1 MFENDYTINGK
12 HATYLKFL
20 AKKNARDDQSPD
32 NPTAARLFERYIDVY
47 MNAAVFGLLYNRT
60 AKRDNSSDDRAR
72 VYADAFANDAH
83 TQVVPAND
91 IPEGWEG
98 LDAGP
103 ATQKA
108 FAEAIKGAKTILW
121 NGPAGVFEFDNF
133 TAGSRAIAEA
143 IAEATK
149 NGAFSLIGGGDSVA
163 CINKFGMAD
172 QVSYISTGGGAL
184 LEAIEGKILPG
195 IAAIKG

>member
-72 VYADAFANDAH
+72 VYADAFANERENCIFLYRM
-83 TQVVPAND
+83 VML
-91 IPEGWEG
+91 
-98 LDAGP
+98 LD
-103 ATQKA
+103 
-108 FAEAIKGAKTILW
+108 KTIELS
-121 NGPAGVFEFDNF
+121 PEERVDRAFRYDTLPEKAEEFRKNLELFHDYVRGGIEVMYDQF
-133 TAGSRAIAEA
+133 TDGCQTQDDYLSKTYEVM
-143 IAEATK
+143 T
-149 NGAFSLIGGGDSVA
+149 AFKKELEG
-163 CINKFGMAD
+163 
-172 QVSYISTGGGAL
+172 VSYAD
-184 LEAIEGKILPG
+184 E
-195 IAAIKG
+195 IAHLIK

>member
-72 VYADAFANDAH
+72 VYADAFANERENCIFLYRM
-83 TQVVPAND
+83 VML
-91 IPEGWEG
+91 
-98 LDAGP
+98 LD
-103 ATQKA
+103 
-108 FAEAIKGAKTILW
+108 KTIELSPEERVDRRKLKSFARIW
-121 NGPAGVFEFDNF
+121 SFSMTMCAVELRLCMSNSPMGVRLR
-133 TAGSRAIAEA
+133 TI
-143 IAEATK
+143 
-149 NGAFSLIGGGDSVA
+149 
-163 CINKFGMAD
+163 
-172 QVSYISTGGGAL
+172 ISARLTR
-184 LEAIEGKILPG
+184 
-195 IAAIKG
+195 